1 MQANMQGEAVAAS
14 RQHWNARWF
23 WYSLICVLCW
33 GGWALLSRLG
43 SREIPPETMQ
53 FLFTVGTL
61 PVCLALLIGR
71 RGKLEKSPRGIT
83 YGILNGILSGVGGL
97 ALFAAYHTNG
107 NTSLI
112 TVATALYPMITVVLA
127 ISILRERFRAI
138 QALGLAFAV
147 VAIII
152 FSL

>member
-1 MQANMQGEAVAAS
+1 MQTNTQEEAVVTS
-14 RQHWNARWF
+14 KQHWNARWF

-53 FLFTVGTL
+53 FLFTGGTL
-61 PVCLALLIGR
+61 PVCFALLIGR

-127 ISILRERFRAI
+127 ISILRERFRPI

-147 VAIII
+147 AAIVI